1 MYHLFAKLTFL
12 YPNQSVLKNFDNVV
26 DFADHY
32 CGPDCGQLSINWKIM
47 GISGAKQYTSIPL
60 TKRNVHWNP
69 GPDSWQ
75 GYVKPILRPS
85 YVSDNTGHIH
95 KFNMKKGNWLDTTG
109 QHPIFKCRSC
119 YQNTRNP
126 TDVAVFYHYAL
137 RSEGEFYYK
146 TCLKKRYEKESR
158 CNLKGYYTLYNGT
171 MFDDLAW
178 QQLVRMVPKYGRI
191 YGQAIINVTTFEPSE
206 LYTSWL
212 KSQSK
217 NESVTK

>member
-1 MYHLFAKLTFL
+1 
-12 YPNQSVLKNFDNVV
+12 
-26 DFADHY
+26 
-32 CGPDCGQLSINWKIM
+32 M
-47 GISGAKQYTSIPL
+47 GISGAKQYTPIPL

-95 KFNMKKGNWLDTTG
+95 KFNINKGNWLDTTG
-109 QHPIFKCRSC
+109 QRPIFKCRSC

-146 TCLKKRYEKESR
+146 TCLKKRYEKESITVDGEMR
-158 CNLKGYYTLYNGT
+158 HARILREESDIAVRPSLADRVGNSEVNAGKSITMALRRSKREQRGPQPTIPTHMHTIFWKGAHKDTSKLGT
-171 MFDDLAW
+171 CSFFVLLTCTRHCA
-178 QQLVRMVPKYGRI
+178 QFLTYCLI
-191 YGQAIINVTTFEPSE
+191 SFE
-206 LYTSWL
+206 
-212 KSQSK
+212 
-217 NESVTK
+217 